1 MHSSVAH
8 LPRGNRPRN
17 PRIRVVSGRQA
28 LAFNYQYLNRLQ
40 EAANTLQQA
49 TARKLEIG
57 DYLVERYDLSFLEAD
72 QAGMQREAALAHGKS
87 GQENGSQAM
96 KRLSGYSGRLQP
108 ARRLSHH
115 AADLAQQA
123 GQRDTLLASG

>member
-96 KRLSGYSGRLQP
+96 KRLSRLILAACNRP
-108 ARRLSHH
+108 EGCHIMRRTWRSKP
-115 AADLAQQA
+115 
-123 GQRDTLLASG
+123 ASGIHY